1 MNVARVAY
9 RGLLR
14 ATRRLDQQ
22 LARHGTV
29 DVFPENECARLRE
42 LLPGYKIALA
52 PNSRAALRALVGDAF
67 RAGARLDARAHA
79 VDVGRRLD
87 DAIAAYALLNR
98 RLALLESMAA
108 DVSSDTLTS
117 GVRVRV
123 RSALLPEMSDPREGE
138 FWYSYTVVVKN
149 ESVDEPVQVV
159 SRRWEI
165 RDEEGRVQDVLGVGL
180 VGFQPVLERGAEFEY
195 TSRVS
200 LERLKGT
207 MSGDFTV
214 VGQRSGA
221 LWEAVVGAFALSPP
235 RAPTAN
241 AAAADADAAREGGGA
256 SGAKGKGRG
265 GRAKKAAEVVNKAA
279 TAAKR

>member
-1 MNVARVAY
+1 
-9 RGLLR
+9 
-14 ATRRLDQQ
+14 
-22 LARHGTV
+22 
-29 DVFPENECARLRE
+29 
-42 LLPGYKIALA
+42 
-52 PNSRAALRALVGDAF
+52 
-67 RAGARLDARAHA
+67 
-79 VDVGRRLD
+79 
-87 DAIAAYALLNR
+87 
-98 RLALLESMAA
+98 MAA

-241 AAAADADAAREGGGA
+241 AAAADGGRGRARAAARAARKGRDAGGGRRRRRRWSTRRRRRRSGDDTA
-256 SGAKGKGRG
+256 SSLSRRG
-265 GRAKKAAEVVNKAA
+265 L
-279 TAAKR
+279 

>member
-1 MNVARVAY
+1 M
-9 RGLLR
+9 
-14 ATRRLDQQ
+14 RRLDGRTESPRWLTPADLPPRP
-22 LARHGTV
+22 LA
-29 DVFPENECARLRE
+29 PSPNPAALQNECARLRE
-42 LLPGYKIALA
+42 PLPGYEIALA

-117 GVRVRV
+117 GVSVRV

-180 VGFQPVLERGAEFEY
+180 VGFQPVL
-195 TSRVS
+195 
-200 LERLKGT
+200 
-207 MSGDFTV
+207 
-214 VGQRSGA
+214 
-221 LWEAVVGAFALSPP
+221 
-235 RAPTAN
+235 
-241 AAAADADAAREGGGA
+241 
-256 SGAKGKGRG
+256 
-265 GRAKKAAEVVNKAA
+265 
-279 TAAKR
+279 